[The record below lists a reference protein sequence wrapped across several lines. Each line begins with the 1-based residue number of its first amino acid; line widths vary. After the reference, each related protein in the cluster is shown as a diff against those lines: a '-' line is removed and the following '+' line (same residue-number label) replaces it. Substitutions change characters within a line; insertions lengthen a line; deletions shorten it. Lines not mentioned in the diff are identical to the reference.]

1 MLSST
6 ESNSESPLLRLP
18 AEIRNCIWEYVLG
31 GNVRDVT
38 IFKRDSKRYTEWL
51 IAMSSASFP
60 EHSHAL
66 LSTCRQIYAETAL
79 LTFSTN
85 EFRFRSK
92 TTFKWTR
99 DLSKVQKDL
108 IHTVHFVRSPGHP
121 YQRFVQREQCFHV
134 ARDFPID
141 IFPNIKH
148 IVLEMGET
156 YGDIEMGE
164 TYYGVNGQEDPPSDL
179 SISISP
185 AQRCDCVVYEKHSHI
200 DREIREITSWV
211 RKTKPDVHLTF
222 KYLVRNRVTVYMIDQ
237 AMFSCGLRK

>member
-6 ESNSESPLLRLP
+6 KSNSESPLLRLP
-18 AEIRNCIWEYVLG
+18 AEIRNSIWEYALG
-31 GNVRDVT
+31 GNIRDLT
-38 IFKRDSKRYTEWL
+38 YFKRDRKRYTEWL

-148 IVLEMGET
+148 IVIEMGET
-156 YGDIEMGE
+156 YGDER
-164 TYYGVNGQEDPPSDL
+164 GQRDHPSDL

-237 AMFSCGLRK
+237 AMFSCGLRV

>member
-6 ESNSESPLLRLP
+6 KSNSESPLLRLP
-18 AEIRNCIWEYVLG
+18 AEIRNSIWEYALG
-31 GNVRDVT
+31 GNIRDLT
-38 IFKRDSKRYTEWL
+38 YFKRDRKRYTEWL

-108 IHTVHFVRSPGHP
+108 IHTVHFVRSPWHRYLDQGE
-121 YQRFVQREQCFHV
+121 QRFFV
-134 ARDFPID
+134 AWDFPID

-148 IVLEMGET
+148 IVIEMGET
-156 YGDIEMGE
+156 YGDER
-164 TYYGVNGQEDPPSDL
+164 GQRDHPSDL

-222 KYLVRNRVTVYMIDQ
+222 KYLVHNRPTFYVDRSSY
-237 AMFSCGLRK
+237 ASCGQRV